1 MQTLAQEI
9 STEIPEE
16 YINYKTMRNIE
27 NNLNSKFQLRPYQ
40 RDAFYR
46 FTYYLS
52 QFKNRIKP
60 SQLLFHMA
68 TGSGKTLIMAGA
80 IIHLYEKGYR
90 NFLFFVDNSNIIE
103 KTKDNFFNVNSSKY
117 LFSERIQIGEKVIK
131 IKEVENFQAVNNQD
145 INIVFSTIQGLHSR
159 MNSPKE
165 NSITFEDFEDTKVV
179 LISDEAHHINA
190 ETKNKNRLAK
200 SESENLL
207 SWEGTVNRIFKA
219 HKENLLLEFTATI
232 DLSNKEI
239 QKKYED
245 KIIFDYPL
253 KQFRLDGYSKEVK
266 VLQADL
272 PSFERAIQAVLLSQF
287 RRKLFEKN
295 GIRVKPVILFKSK
308 KIDDSRRFLVE
319 FTKRIKDLHVSDIQ
333 KVKNAN
339 HKGVLKHVFSYL
351 EENHISL
358 DNFVDELKEDFS
370 EEKLISV
377 DSKDESE
384 AKQLAVNSLEDE
396 NNHYRAIFAVD
407 KLNEGWD
414 VLNLFDIVRLYDT
427 IDSRKGIP
435 GKTTISEAQL
445 IGRGARYNPF
455 QISKEQ
461 PLYKRKYDELLNHE
475 LRICEELYYH
485 SFQNPEYI
493 KDLNTALVSIGMK
506 EAKSKQIAFK
516 LKSGFKK
523 SSFYETGFIFLNE
536 QHKTAQATNTRIP
549 QSLLLK
555 EYTFHLKT
563 GASST
568 SNAFSKET
576 STPSKL
582 DKKEFVLVELG
593 SNIIFKAIRK
603 LHFYRFS
610 NLKQHFPNLESV
622 SEFIT
627 SGAYLGSVKL
637 TVFGLPKQLDNLTA
651 HQKLDAALK
660 VLEDIS
666 NLLAKEKT
674 EFKGSNVF
682 KPSKLKDKIYDKSLS
697 IRRENLNKSNEF
709 INLHDLDKKTWYPF
723 ESFFG
728 STEEEQFLKSFDVV
742 YNELKSQFEEVYLI
756 PNKSYVRIYNFKNGT
771 AIEPSFVLFL
781 KEKKDA
787 INRYHQVFLHSEK
800 LGETFLKPLYID
812 LHHYPQDVSNKDEYV
827 LSSLFFSSS
836 TPLKEQLASVVNL
849 K

>member
-16 YINYKTMRNIE
+16 YIDYETMRNIE

-90 NFLFFVDNSNIIE
+90 NFLFFVDNTNIIE

-117 LFSERIQIGEKVIK
+117 LFSNRIQLGDKIVK
-131 IKEVENFQAVNNQD
+131 IKEADNFQSTNNQD

-159 MNSPKE
+159 MNTPKE
-165 NSITFEDFEDTKVV
+165 NNITFEDFVDTKVV

-207 SWEGTVNRIFKA
+207 SWEGTVNRIFNA
-219 HKENLLLEFTATI
+219 NKENLLLEFTATI

-239 QKKYED
+239 RKKYED
-245 KIIFDYPL
+245 KIIFNYPL

-272 PSFERAIQAVLLSQF
+272 PPFERAIQAVLLSQF
-287 RRKLFEKN
+287 RRKIFEKK
-295 GIRVKPVILFKSK
+295 GISTKPVVLFKSK

-319 FTKRIKDLHVSDIQ
+319 FSKRIKTLNVSDIQ
-333 KVKNAN
+333 KIKDAN
-339 HKGVLKHVFSYL
+339 QKGVLKHIFNYL
-351 EENHISL
+351 EDNQISL
-358 DNFVDELKEDFS
+358 ENFVDELKEDFS

-384 AKQLAVNSLEDE
+384 AKQLAINSLEDE
-396 NNHYRAIFAVD
+396 DNYYRAIFAVD

-427 IDSRKGIP
+427 KDSRKGNP

-445 IGRGARYNPF
+445 IGRGARYYPF

-461 PLYKRKYDELLNHE
+461 PRYKRKYDEFLDHE

-493 KDLNTALVSIGMK
+493 KELNTALVSIGMK
-506 EAKSKQIAFK
+506 EAQTEQVPFK
-516 LKSGFKK
+516 LKASFKK
-523 SSFYETGFIFLNE
+523 SSLFKTGDIFLNE
-536 QHKTAQATNTRIP
+536 RHKNLKPSNTSLP

-555 EYTFHLKT
+555 EFTFYLKT
-563 GASST
+563 GTSST
-568 SNAFSKET
+568 SNAFSKAP
-576 STPSKL
+576 STLSKL
-582 DKKEFVLVELG
+582 EEKEFKLVELG
-593 SNIIFKAIRK
+593 LSILFKAIRK
-603 LHFYRFS
+603 LPFYRFS
-610 NLKQHFPNLESV
+610 NLKQHFLNLKSV

-627 SGAYLGSVKL
+627 SEAYLGSVKL
-637 TVFGLPKQLDNLTA
+637 TITGLPEQLDNLSA
-651 HQKLDAALK
+651 NQKLEAVLK
-660 VLEDIS
+660 VLDDIS
-666 NLLAKEKT
+666 TVLAKEKT
-674 EFKGSNVF
+674 EYIGSNVF
-682 KPSKLKDKIYDKSLS
+682 KPFRLKDKVYDKTLNL
-697 IRRENLNKSNEF
+697 RPENSKKSKEF
-709 INLHDLDKKTWYPF
+709 EVLQDLYNQDWYPF

-728 STEEEQFLKSFDVV
+728 TTEEEQFLESFGLV
-742 YNELKSQFEEVYLI
+742 YNELKSQFEEIYLI
-756 PNKSYVRIYNFKNGT
+756 PNKRYVRVYSFENGK

-781 KEKKDA
+781 KQKKDDK
-787 INRYHQVFLHSEK
+787 NRYYQVFLHSKKLEK
-800 LGETFLKPLYID
+800 KFLKQLYID
-812 LHHYPQDVSNKDEYV
+812 HSLHSSNKDEYV
-827 LSSLFFSSS
+827 LSSLSFTSS
-836 TPLKEQLASVVNL
+836 TPLKDQLASVVNL
-849 K
+849 E

>member
-16 YINYKTMRNIE
+16 YIDYETMRNIE

-90 NFLFFVDNSNIIE
+90 NFLFFVDNTNIIE

-117 LFSERIQIGEKVIK
+117 LFSNRIQLGDKIVK
-131 IKEVENFQAVNNQD
+131 IKEADNFQSTNNQD

-159 MNSPKE
+159 MNTPKE
-165 NSITFEDFEDTKVV
+165 NNITFEDFVDTKVV

-207 SWEGTVNRIFKA
+207 SWEGTVNRIFNA
-219 HKENLLLEFTATI
+219 NKENLLLEFTATI

-239 QKKYED
+239 RKKYED
-245 KIIFDYPL
+245 KIIFNYPL

-272 PSFERAIQAVLLSQF
+272 PPFERAIQAVLLSQF
-287 RRKLFEKN
+287 RRKIFEKK
-295 GIRVKPVILFKSK
+295 GISTKPVVLFKSK

-319 FTKRIKDLHVSDIQ
+319 FSKRIKTLNVSDIQ
-333 KVKNAN
+333 KIKDAN
-339 HKGVLKHVFSYL
+339 QKGVLKHIFNYL
-351 EENHISL
+351 EDNQISL
-358 DNFVDELKEDFS
+358 ENFVDELKEDFS

-384 AKQLAVNSLEDE
+384 AKQLAINSLEDE
-396 NNHYRAIFAVD
+396 NNYYRAIFAVD

-427 IDSRKGIP
+427 RDTRKGNP

-445 IGRGARYNPF
+445 IGRGARYYPF

-461 PLYKRKYDELLNHE
+461 PRYKRKYDELLDHE

-493 KDLNTALVSIGMK
+493 KELNTALVSIGMK
-506 EAKSKQIAFK
+506 EAQTEQVPFK
-516 LKSGFKK
+516 LKASFKK
-523 SSFYETGFIFLNE
+523 SSLFKTGDIFLNE
-536 QHKTAQATNTRIP
+536 RHKNLKPSNTSLP

-555 EYTFHLKT
+555 EFTFYLKT
-563 GASST
+563 GTSST
-568 SNAFSKET
+568 SNAFSKAP
-576 STPSKL
+576 STLSTL
-582 DKKEFVLVELG
+582 EEKEFKLVELG
-593 SNIIFKAIRK
+593 LSILFKAIRK
-603 LHFYRFS
+603 LPFYRFS
-610 NLKQHFPNLESV
+610 NLKQHFLNLKSV

-627 SGAYLGSVKL
+627 SEAYLGSVKL
-637 TVFGLPKQLDNLTA
+637 TITGLPEQLDNLSA
-651 HQKLDAALK
+651 NQKLEAVLK
-660 VLEDIS
+660 VLDDIS
-666 NLLAKEKT
+666 TVLAKEKT
-674 EFKGSNVF
+674 EYIGSNVF
-682 KPSKLKDKIYDKSLS
+682 KPFRLKDKVYDKTLNL
-697 IRRENLNKSNEF
+697 RPENSKKSKEF
-709 INLHDLDKKTWYPF
+709 EVLQDLYNQDWYPF

-728 STEEEQFLKSFDVV
+728 TTEEEQFLESFGLV
-742 YNELKSQFEEVYLI
+742 YNELKSQFEEIYLI
-756 PNKSYVRIYNFKNGT
+756 PNKRYVRVYSFENGK

-781 KEKKDA
+781 KQKKDDK
-787 INRYHQVFLHSEK
+787 NRYYQVFLHSKKLEK
-800 LGETFLKPLYID
+800 KFLKQLYID
-812 LHHYPQDVSNKDEYV
+812 HSLHSSNKDEYV
-827 LSSLFFSSS
+827 LSSLSFTSS
-836 TPLKEQLASVVNL
+836 TPLKDQLASVVNL
-849 K
+849 E

>member
-16 YINYKTMRNIE
+16 YIDYETMRNIE

-90 NFLFFVDNSNIIE
+90 NFLFFVDNTNIIE

-117 LFSERIQIGEKVIK
+117 LFSNLIQLGDKIVK
-131 IKEVENFQAVNNQD
+131 IKEADNFQSTNNQD

-159 MNSPKE
+159 MNTPKE
-165 NSITFEDFEDTKVV
+165 NNITFEDFVDTKVV

-207 SWEGTVNRIFKA
+207 SWEGTVNRIFNA
-219 HKENLLLEFTATI
+219 NKENLLLEFTATI

-239 QKKYED
+239 RKKYED
-245 KIIFDYPL
+245 KIIFNYPL

-272 PSFERAIQAVLLSQF
+272 PPFERAIQAVLLSQF
-287 RRKLFEKN
+287 RRKIFEKK
-295 GIRVKPVILFKSK
+295 GISTKPVVLFKSK

-319 FTKRIKDLHVSDIQ
+319 FSKRIKTLNVSDIQ
-333 KVKNAN
+333 KIKDAN
-339 HKGVLKHVFSYL
+339 QKGVLKHIFNYL
-351 EENHISL
+351 EDNQISL
-358 DNFVDELKEDFS
+358 ENFVDELKEDFS

-384 AKQLAVNSLEDE
+384 AKQLAINSLEDE
-396 NNHYRAIFAVD
+396 DNYYRAIFAVD

-427 IDSRKGIP
+427 RDSRKGNP

-445 IGRGARYNPF
+445 IGRGARYYPF

-461 PLYKRKYDELLNHE
+461 PRYKRKYDELLDHE

-493 KDLNTALVSIGMK
+493 KELNTALVSIGMK
-506 EAKSKQIAFK
+506 EAQTEQVPFK
-516 LKSGFKK
+516 LKASFKK
-523 SSFYETGFIFLNE
+523 SSLFKTGDIFLNE
-536 QHKTAQATNTRIP
+536 RHKNLKPSNTSLP

-555 EYTFHLKT
+555 EFTFYLKT
-563 GASST
+563 GTSST
-568 SNAFSKET
+568 SNAFSKAP
-576 STPSKL
+576 STLSTL
-582 DKKEFVLVELG
+582 EEKEFKLVELG
-593 SNIIFKAIRK
+593 LSILFKAIRK
-603 LHFYRFS
+603 LPFYRFS
-610 NLKQHFPNLESV
+610 NLKQHFLNLKSV

-627 SGAYLGSVKL
+627 SEAYLGSVKL
-637 TVFGLPKQLDNLTA
+637 NITGLPEQLDNLSA
-651 HQKLDAALK
+651 NQKLEAVLK
-660 VLEDIS
+660 VLDDIS
-666 NLLAKEKT
+666 TVLAKEKT
-674 EFKGSNVF
+674 EYIGSNVF
-682 KPSKLKDKIYDKSLS
+682 KPFRLKDKVYDKTLNL
-697 IRRENLNKSNEF
+697 RPENSKKSKEF
-709 INLHDLDKKTWYPF
+709 EVLQDLYNQDWYPF

-728 STEEEQFLKSFDVV
+728 TTEEEQFLESFGLV
-742 YNELKSQFEEVYLI
+742 YNELKSQFEEIYLI
-756 PNKSYVRIYNFKNGT
+756 PNKRYVRVYSFENGK

-781 KEKKDA
+781 KQKKDDK
-787 INRYHQVFLHSEK
+787 NRYYQVFLHSKKLEK
-800 LGETFLKPLYID
+800 KFLKQLYID
-812 LHHYPQDVSNKDEYV
+812 HSLHSSNKDEYV
-827 LSSLFFSSS
+827 LSSLSFTSS

-849 K
+849 E

>member
-90 NFLFFVDNSNIIE
+90 NFLFFVDNTNIIE

-117 LFSERIQIGEKVIK
+117 LFSNRIQLGDKIVK
-131 IKEVENFQAVNNQD
+131 IKEADNFQSTNNQD

-159 MNSPKE
+159 MNTPKE
-165 NSITFEDFEDTKVV
+165 NNITFEDFVDTKVV

-207 SWEGTVNRIFKA
+207 SWEGTVNRIFNA
-219 HKENLLLEFTATI
+219 NKENLLLEFTATI

-239 QKKYED
+239 RKKYED
-245 KIIFDYPL
+245 KIIFNYPL

-272 PSFERAIQAVLLSQF
+272 PPFERAIQAVLLSQF
-287 RRKLFEKN
+287 RRKIFEKK
-295 GIRVKPVILFKSK
+295 GISTKPVVLFKSK

-319 FTKRIKDLHVSDIQ
+319 FSKRIKTLNVSDIQ
-333 KVKNAN
+333 KIKDAN
-339 HKGVLKHVFSYL
+339 QKGVLKHIFNYL
-351 EENHISL
+351 EDNQISL
-358 DNFVDELKEDFS
+358 ENFVDELKEDFS

-384 AKQLAVNSLEDE
+384 AKQLAINSLEDE
-396 NNHYRAIFAVD
+396 NNYYRAIFAVD

-427 IDSRKGIP
+427 KDSRKGNP

-445 IGRGARYNPF
+445 IGRGARYYPF

-461 PLYKRKYDELLNHE
+461 PRYKRKYDEFLDHE

-493 KDLNTALVSIGMK
+493 KELNTALVSIGMK
-506 EAKSKQIAFK
+506 EAQTEQVPFK
-516 LKSGFKK
+516 LKASFKK
-523 SSFYETGFIFLNE
+523 SSLFKTGDIFLNE
-536 QHKTAQATNTRIP
+536 RHKNLKPSNTSLP

-555 EYTFHLKT
+555 EFTFYLKT
-563 GASST
+563 GTSST
-568 SNAFSKET
+568 SNAFSKAP
-576 STPSKL
+576 STLSKL
-582 DKKEFVLVELG
+582 EEKEFKLVELG
-593 SNIIFKAIRK
+593 LSILFKAIRK
-603 LHFYRFS
+603 LPFYRFS
-610 NLKQHFPNLESV
+610 NLKQHFLNLKSV

-627 SGAYLGSVKL
+627 SEAYLGSVKL
-637 TVFGLPKQLDNLTA
+637 TITGLPEQLDNLSA
-651 HQKLDAALK
+651 NQKLEAVLK
-660 VLEDIS
+660 VLDDIS
-666 NLLAKEKT
+666 TVLAKEKT
-674 EFKGSNVF
+674 EYIGSNVF
-682 KPSKLKDKIYDKSLS
+682 KPFRLKDKVYDKTLNL
-697 IRRENLNKSNEF
+697 RPENSKKSKEF
-709 INLHDLDKKTWYPF
+709 EVLQDLYNQDWYPF

-728 STEEEQFLKSFDVV
+728 TTEEEQFLESFGLV
-742 YNELKSQFEEVYLI
+742 YNELKSQFEEIYLI
-756 PNKSYVRIYNFKNGT
+756 PNKRYVRVYSFENGK

-781 KEKKDA
+781 KQKKDDK
-787 INRYHQVFLHSEK
+787 NRYYQVFLHSKKLEK
-800 LGETFLKPLYID
+800 KFLKQLYID
-812 LHHYPQDVSNKDEYV
+812 HSLNSSNKDEYV
-827 LSSLFFSSS
+827 LSSLSFTSS
-836 TPLKEQLASVVNL
+836 TPLKDQLASVVNL
-849 K
+849 E